1 MIVNHSFDMFSPILS
16 FVLNLMLD
24 YDWKEEEALAGRRKA
39 LPQDRA
45 LWVEVIIG
53 AKDGEKKCM

>member
-24 YDWKEEEALAGRRKA
+24 YDGKEEEALAGRRKA
-39 LPQDRA
+39 LPKTERY
-45 LWVEVIIG
+45 G
-53 AKDGEKKCM
+53 